1 MMGAILIIAPF
12 PDFCVFKEDTVSRE
26 HSDDQSLDAVAKA
39 LFDEVCADE
48 SRDGQDEE
56 MDSADALVFTV
67 MILAQIA
74 YGVMEELAGKR
85 FDTAANARR
94 LVWRHAVPVTRVFSI
109 KSHLVIGMPAGMS
122 DPAPEVLGAPRDAKT
137 VGQSRRVAAPD
148 FFNRFA
154 QFRRDSFICVDPE
167 NPIPGGLRIGEFV
180 LVLVAPKWPVENLV
194 RVTARD
200 LDRTVGRVGIDNDD
214 LVRPRNSFA
223 DRGDVGFF
231 VMDDDSGGDSQF
243 FFGV

>member
-67 MILAQIA
+67 MILSRESRIFTEHAMMLAQIA

-122 DPAPEVLGAPRDAKT
+122 DPA
-137 VGQSRRVAAPD
+137 
-148 FFNRFA
+148 
-154 QFRRDSFICVDPE
+154 
-167 NPIPGGLRIGEFV
+167 
-180 LVLVAPKWPVENLV
+180 
-194 RVTARD
+194 
-200 LDRTVGRVGIDNDD
+200 
-214 LVRPRNSFA
+214 
-223 DRGDVGFF
+223 
-231 VMDDDSGGDSQF
+231 
-243 FFGV
+243 